1 MISIVTSIYNQKS
14 MNEIFY
20 QKLMENTRN
29 HFELVIV
36 DNNST
41 DGSREFFL
49 AKKNVVVIHNDGN
62 YNYPYC
68 QNVGLEKA
76 SFELICFLN
85 NDLIVSPGWDVK
97 VMEIFRRHNNLKV
110 LSVATNDH
118 LENKIELKRIS
129 RKWKRIKYPV
139 QKLLGNSKPALN
151 LMIKLMYGNFNTFCD
166 RRFSQWGYQLIEG
179 FSGSS
184 IISTREFM
192 RSIELWDERIQAAD
206 FDLFNKVK
214 KLSLTDKTVMPVQ
227 LALGIYFHHF
237 QRLTLRKKYPPFK
250 NSSSMISLEEKWGE
264 EANILLKDV
273 IG

>member
-20 QKLMENTRN
+20 RKLMENTHN

-36 DNNST
+36 DNDST
-41 DGSREFFL
+41 DGSREFFSE
-49 AKKNVVVIHNDGN
+49 KENVVVIHNDGN

-68 QNVGLEKA
+68 QNIGLEKA
-76 SFELICFLN
+76 RFEVICFFN
-85 NDLIVSPGWDVK
+85 NDLIVSPGWDVR
-97 VMEIFRRHNNLKV
+97 VLEIFSRNSNLKV

-118 LENKIELKRIS
+118 LENKLVLRKIS
-129 RKWKRIKYPV
+129 RRWKRIKYPV
-139 QKLLGNSKPALN
+139 QKVLGNSKTALN
-151 LMIKLMYGNFNTFCD
+151 LMRYLMYGNFNEYCE
-166 RRFSQWGYQLIEG
+166 RRFSVWGYQLIEG

-184 IISTREFM
+184 IISTRKFM
-192 RSIELWDERIQAAD
+192 KSIELWDERIQAAD

-214 KLSLTDKTVMPVQ
+214 KLSLSDRNIMPVQ
-227 LALGIYFHHF
+227 LALGIYFHHY

-264 EANILLKDV
+264 DTGRLLKDV
-273 IG
+273 VG

>member
-1 MISIVTSIYNQKS
+1 MISIITSIYNQKS

-20 QKLMENTRN
+20 QKLMENTHN
-29 HFELVIV
+29 DFELVIV

-41 DGSREFFL
+41 DGSREFFSS
-49 AKKNVVVIHNDGN
+49 KKNVVVIHNDGN

-76 SFELICFLN
+76 RFELVCFLN
-85 NDLIVSPGWDVK
+85 NDLIVSPGWDVR
-97 VMEIFRRHNNLKV
+97 VLEIFSRYSNLKV

-118 LENKIELKRIS
+118 LENKVALRKIS
-129 RKWKRIKYPV
+129 RRWKRIKYPV
-139 QKLLGNSKPALN
+139 QMVLGNSKTALN
-151 LMIKLMYGNFNTFCD
+151 LMRYLMYGDFNAFCE
-166 RRFSQWGYQLIEG
+166 RRFSVWGYKLIEG

-184 IISTREFM
+184 IISTRQFM
-192 RSIELWDERIQAAD
+192 RSIDLWDERIQAAD

-214 KLSLTDKTVMPVQ
+214 KLSVTDKTVMPVQ
-227 LALGIYFHHF
+227 LALGIYFHHY

-250 NSSSMISLEEKWGE
+250 NSSSMISLEEKWGD
-264 EANILLKDV
+264 EAGILLKDV